1 MEGWL
6 TLAVVLLGAYII
18 GSVPF
23 GLVIVWIARGKDL
36 RQIESGRTGGTNA
49 MRAAGF
55 LAGLFTAI
63 FDVLKG
69 SAAVWLAAYVFPEQV
84 WVRVAAGLLAILG
97 HNYSVFL
104 IESRAKGGIRLRGGA
119 GGAPAFGA
127 TLALFPPAALIIFP
141 LGVLVYV
148 GIGYASVTTMSI
160 AFFATIIF
168 LVRAVQGLSPWE
180 YVAFGVGALAAV
192 LWSLRPNIER
202 LRNGTERAVGLRAY
216 LQKRK
221 ELQGENKENGSLS
234 ANRQKQEHARK
245 GL

>member
-6 TLAVVLLGAYII
+6 TIGLVFLAAYLM
-18 GSVPF
+18 GSIPF
-23 GLVIVWIARGKDL
+23 GLVIVWIARRKDL

-63 FDVLKG
+63 FDILKG
-69 SAAVWLAAYVFPEQV
+69 AAAVWLAAYAFPEQV
-84 WVRVAAGLLAILG
+84 WVRAAAGLLAILG

-127 TLALFPPAALIIFP
+127 SLALFPPSVFIILP
-141 LGVLVYV
+141 LGLLAYLV
-148 GIGYASVTTMSI
+148 IGYASVTTMSI
-160 AFFATIIF
+160 AFSATGVF
-168 LVRAVQGLSPWE
+168 LVRALQGLSPWE
-180 YVAFGVGALAAV
+180 YVAFGVGAMITV
-192 LWSLRPNIER
+192 TWSLRPNIER

-221 ELQGENKENGSLS
+221 GQQSRKNENGSLN
-234 ANRQKQEHARK
+234 ANRPKQEHI
-245 GL
+245 